1 MFPARE
7 QGKGANA
14 MSRPVI
20 TFEGCSLPVASLERS
35 VPFYEALGFTAEI
48 RTDQF
53 ALMRLG
59 GGTVGLLQVG
69 GGTRASLELP
79 SALRL
84 LIQVELSTDALDE
97 LYALFLQREIP
108 VRVPPRDRGFER
120 SMQLVDP
127 DGFTVEFAEGQR
139 GHNATR

>member
-1 MFPARE
+1 
-7 QGKGANA
+7 
-14 MSRPVI
+14 MSRPAV
-20 TFEGCSLPVASLERS
+20 TFEGLSLPVASLERA
-35 VPFYEALGFTAEI
+35 VPFYESLGFATEV

-69 GGTRASLELP
+69 RMAHDRPELS

-84 LIQVELSTDALDE
+84 LIQVELSTDSLDD
-97 LYALFLQREIP
+97 LYASFLEQGIP

-127 DGFTVEFAEGQR
+127 DGYTVEFAEGRR

>member
-1 MFPARE
+1 MSGPA
-7 QGKGANA
+7 
-14 MSRPVI
+14 I
-20 TFEGCSLPVASLERS
+20 TFEGCSLPVASLDRS
-35 VPFYEALGFTAEI
+35 VPFYEALGFTTEI

-59 GGTVGLLQVG
+59 GGTVGLLQVSG
-69 GGTRASLELP
+69 AARTSLELP

-84 LIQVELSTDALDE
+84 LIQVELSTDALDD
-97 LYALFLQREIP
+97 LYATFVEQKIS

>member
-1 MFPARE
+1 
-7 QGKGANA
+7 
-14 MSRPVI
+14 MSRPI
-20 TFEGCSLPVASLERS
+20 ISFERLSLPVASLARS
-35 VPFYEALGFTAEI
+35 VPFYEELGFTTEI

-53 ALMRLG
+53 CLMRLG
-59 GGTVGLLQVG
+59 AGSVGLLQVG
-69 GGTRASLELP
+69 GATRYAQELSSP
-79 SALRL
+79 LRL

-97 LYALFLQREIP
+97 LYALFLQKQIP